1 MFIDEDLQ
9 QSVTNEV
16 FSEREEQLK
25 IYSSGSKIKLSFK
38 DEDLKQLASV
48 VVERKRVQGA
58 EAYYDLK
65 FKQLSRLNNRIK
77 IDPLLLKFIRF
88 TRKILFTYR
97 GTEKKSLIMKL
108 KEIEFRFNNLKVDIY
123 DRLGKEISKKF

>member
-16 FSEREEQLK
+16 FSEREERLK

-65 FKQLSRLNNRIK
+65 FKQLFRLNNRIK